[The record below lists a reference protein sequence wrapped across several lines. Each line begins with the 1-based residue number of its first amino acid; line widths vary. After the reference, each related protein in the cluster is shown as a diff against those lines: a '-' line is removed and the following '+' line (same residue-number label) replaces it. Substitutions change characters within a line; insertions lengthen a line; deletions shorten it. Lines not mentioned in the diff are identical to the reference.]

1 MDISKKFFLPYQSR
15 WINDDSRLKIM
26 EKSRQI
32 GISMA
37 SAYGL
42 VRDHANCDQRIDS
55 WVSSRD
61 EIQAKLF
68 LDDCKNFS
76 KILHIAAQAI
86 GSEILPESRQFASFS
101 LRFLNSTHIHSLS
114 SNPDAQ
120 AGKRGNRVLDE
131 FALHQNPKTLYSVAY
146 PGITW
151 GGRLE
156 IISTHRGSQNFF
168 HRLLKD
174 IKENG
179 NPKKFSH
186 HKVTLQ
192 DALDQGFLAKLKEK
206 LPEDDSRQSMDEAEY
221 FDHIRNSCPDE
232 ESFMQEY
239 MCVPW
244 DDQSIFLPTELID
257 KCTYKHGEN
266 WEIGNYEALQSNDGF
281 LGIDI
286 GRNHDLTVFWL
297 LEKNGDC
304 LKTRQV
310 ICLKDVPFSE
320 QERLLHEFLKI
331 PFLRKICIDQTGI
344 GRQFAERAAAFFG
357 KYKVEGIT
365 FTSYIKE
372 ALAYLL
378 LTTFETGS
386 IKIPNDP
393 AIRSDLRAIKKE
405 ITFSGNIRFHAD
417 RSENGHADRFWALA
431 LAIHAAQQCPS
442 MIKQQFFT
450 KIQRHK
456 RLTVV

>member
-1 MDISKKFFLPYQSR
+1 MNISEKFFLPYQSR

-37 SAYGL
+37 SAYKL
-42 VRDHANCDQRIDS
+42 VREHSNSDIRLDS
-55 WVSSRD
+55 WVASRD

-68 LDDCKNFS
+68 LDDCKKFS
-76 KILHIAAQAI
+76 RILHIAARAI
-86 GSEILPESRQFASFS
+86 GSEILPESRQSASFS
-101 LRFLNSTHIHSLS
+101 LRFLNNTHIHSLS

-131 FALHQNPKTLYSVAY
+131 FALHQNPKALYAVAY

-168 HRLLKD
+168 NKLLKD

-179 NPKKFSH
+179 NPRKFSH
-186 HKVTLQ
+186 HRVTLQ
-192 DALDQGFLAKLKEK
+192 DALDQGFLKKLKEK
-206 LPEDDSRQSMDEAEY
+206 LPEDDCQQQMDEAEY
-221 FDHIRNSCPDE
+221 FDHIKNSCPDE
-232 ESFMQEY
+232 DSFLQEY

-257 KCTYKHGEN
+257 RCTYRNGED
-266 WEIGNYEALQSNDGF
+266 WEVLDYEILKNDNVF
-281 LGIDI
+281 LGIDV
-286 GRNHDLTVFWL
+286 GRDHDLTVFWL
-297 LEKNGDC
+297 LAKNGDC
-304 LKTRQV
+304 FETKRV
-310 ICLKDVPFSE
+310 ICLKNVPFSE
-320 QERLLHEFLKI
+320 QERVLHEFLKI
-331 PFLRKICIDQTGI
+331 PFLRRIGIDQTGI

-372 ALAYLL
+372 KLAYLL
-378 LTTFETGS
+378 LTAFETAS

-405 ITFSGNIRFHAD
+405 ITFSGNIR
-417 RSENGHADRFWALA
+417 
-431 LAIHAAQQCPS
+431 
-442 MIKQQFFT
+442 
-450 KIQRHK
+450 
-456 RLTVV
+456 